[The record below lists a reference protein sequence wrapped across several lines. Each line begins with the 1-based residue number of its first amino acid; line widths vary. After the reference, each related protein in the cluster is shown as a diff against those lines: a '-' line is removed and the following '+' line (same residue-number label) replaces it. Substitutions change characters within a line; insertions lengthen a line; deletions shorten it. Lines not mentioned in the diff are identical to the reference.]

1 MLFLRTGLPGAGKTL
16 NTIKE
21 LDEEHQVDPEN
32 PNLRLHK
39 DPEHP
44 ELPPRTIYYNGIPDL
59 KVDQLKSRWIEWD
72 DPDHWYDLP
81 DGSIIV
87 IDEAQGTFGTDV
99 RTRVDKVTR
108 FEKHRHQGLD
118 IHLITQHPSLICL
131 PVRKLCGKHINF
143 IRPYGRTKGIF
154 RHEYEMCIDSPE
166 KRVNFKMAQES
177 KIEFDS
183 HYFKLYKSSTVHTH
197 KKIKPSY
204 YKHIWIGAAIILI
217 CLTIILI
224 GGYYALQKY
233 KKKTDQPA
241 ETPVA
246 ESPNSPDRH
255 ALQPVPKAGT
265 KPAVTSTSF
274 ADDYK
279 PRIAD
284 VASTAPRYDEL
295 TKPRDFP
302 RPTCLATTD
311 IRLISTAKARGLNV
325 GTYNGEQVSCQ
336 CYTQQMS
343 RMSTSVEFCMDVVQ
357 NGYFD
362 DSKLQRTL
370 ATSNSVGPAATTSGQ
385 SEGLRRVPAAVD
397 QRTQPADNTRHHQFN
412 EPVVV
417 ADSEL
422 ASRPWRSRQ

>member
-21 LDEEHQVDPEN
+21 LDEEHQVDPNN
-32 PNLRLHK
+32 PELRLNK

-44 ELPPRTIYYNGIPDL
+44 ELPPRTIYYHGIPDL
-59 KVDQLKSRWIEWD
+59 KVDKLKAKWVEWE
-72 DPDHWYDLP
+72 DPEHWYDLP

-143 IRPYGRTKGIF
+143 IRPYGRTKGVF

-166 KRVNFKMAQES
+166 KRVNFKLSQET

-183 HYFKLYKSSTVHTH
+183 HYFSLYKSSTVHTH
-197 KKIKPSY
+197 KKIKPTY
-204 YKHIWIGAAIILI
+204 LKGLWIGLALVVIPLIFAGGAGVWYFKKYRAA
-217 CLTIILI
+217 
-224 GGYYALQKY
+224 AAA
-233 KKKTDQPA
+233 TDQ
-241 ETPVA
+241 
-246 ESPNSPDRH
+246 
-255 ALQPVPKAGT
+255 
-265 KPAVTSTSF
+265 KPAVEGQSASAPGDHSVKPVDSSKPTEIKT
-274 ADDYK
+274 ADDYIKDHK

-284 VASTAPRYDEL
+284 IASSAPRYDQI

-302 RPTCLATTD
+302 RPMCIYSTD
-311 IRLISTAKARGLNV
+311 PGLVSTAKANGINV
-325 GTYNGEQVSCQ
+325 GRYQGQPTTCQ
-336 CYTQQMS
+336 CYTQQMT
-343 RMSTSVEFCMDVVQ
+343 RMSTTIDFCMDVAK

-362 DSKLQRTL
+362 DTQQQRVI
-370 ATSNSVGPAATTSGQ
+370 ATENSRGATTKPSG
-385 SEGLRRVPAAVD
+385 
-397 QRTQPADNTRHHQFN
+397 QPADGLQRG
-412 EPVVV
+412 
-417 ADSEL
+417 L
-422 ASRPWRSRQ
+422 AAVGQRQAVPSTGLSTPLQ